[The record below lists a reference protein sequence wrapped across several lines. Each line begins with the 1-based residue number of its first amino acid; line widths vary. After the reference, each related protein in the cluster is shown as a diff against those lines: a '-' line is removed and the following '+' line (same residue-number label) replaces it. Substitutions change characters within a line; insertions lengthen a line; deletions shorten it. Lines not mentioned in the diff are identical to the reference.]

1 MTAVAIKAPAPGHK
15 GAEARARL
23 VEAATM
29 LFAEKGFYGASIRD
43 IAQALGVA
51 KATVLHH
58 FSDKSALYGAV
69 LEGVAA
75 ELDKVWAAATEGLP
89 PAKRLHALIRAYL
102 RWSLERAAASRLILR
117 EILDHGARGADAGR
131 WYLADFVNRA
141 AALLR
146 DAQRQGT
153 VHAGAPVVLLEILFA
168 LSAYHSAAAPT
179 RRRMIGEVAAAQAD
193 RSYLEEAEAAI
204 VRAWFVAKPT

>member
-1 MTAVAIKAPAPGHK
+1 MTAVLAKGPQQGGK

-23 VEAATM
+23 VQSATA

-43 IAQALGVA
+43 IAVALGVA

-58 FSDKSALYGAV
+58 FPDKATLYATV

-75 ELDKVWAAATEGLP
+75 ELDTVWAAATEGLP
-89 PAKRLHALIRAYL
+89 PASRLRALVRAYL
-102 RWSLERAAASRLILR
+102 RWSLDREDASRLVLR
-117 EILDHGARGADAGR
+117 EILDNGARTGEAGR

-146 DAQRQGT
+146 DAQRQGA
-153 VHAGAPVVLLEILFA
+153 VHAGSPVVLLEILFSLA
-168 LSAYHSAAAPT
+168 TYHSAAAPT
-179 RRRMIGEVAAAQAD
+179 RRRMIGDVAAVQAD
-193 RSYLEEAEAAI
+193 RSYLGEAEAAI
-204 VRAWFVAKPT
+204 SRAWFVAKA